1 MTRGFCKRN
10 NGPCAVCGLQ
20 NSNEKFRK
28 LTLEAL
34 TKVQNSPTVSLL
46 TVQLQVDATFKKSA
60 DKDLSYK
67 GAKRICLRE
76 EVYHDLLDNTHNL
89 EVLEQ
94 RVKDLELEL
103 GEYIT
108 KLKESST
115 NEPVRFS
122 QFFGDQVA
130 RMTNILYQHQKGG
143 NLPIFDPIKFVA
155 LIESRDINL
164 RGFFDI
170 LFQSMNPTQKNH
182 ATKQMLKQ
190 KVMMLCYQM
199 AALRNKQVSGTKT
212 AIGLLMV
219 GSGTSK
225 NGINT
230 LANMG
235 MSSTYQTSNSLLIGC
250 IDDYHN
256 LHGTRIPSV
265 TSISQISHM
274 ATILFNNVKIT
285 PIPYISS
292 SNTSIHNPNGV
303 DASILKITLW
313 ENYMISFAMSYNSLK
328 THWAQFQ
335 DITTANESSLLES
348 LIVHSYDA
356 DLFERYGRKFT
367 EIKLVDLIELNLK
380 NTKDYLQAIKS
391 FIELPEIQTYLNN
404 YVIPIPA
411 DFPGQLYI
419 RKAIVKKLESDN
431 SSIPREIT
439 HLLPFLGPLHL
450 SLNTRESVFLVFWGF
465 FDLMYRRVFGMKK
478 KLAAKPKPWRI
489 NLLLYLAHAGWQLI
503 RKYVKERFKL
513 SKAVGYLTFLDL
525 LDNLIPSSLDIYA
538 TLFRGNHFEEY
549 ISTAFRLWTVMRRF
563 NRHNYD
569 KILLAFLSDIH
580 YWKQTQHPIIDTLKN
595 SLNKF
600 DEYAVENFHSLLRRH
615 TNAKVS
621 TADSLR
627 RDALFLDHFRHDNL
641 FNTSFAPKRDY
652 PYKKKDLDNLVKKTA
667 LFLLDFFDGIWQN
680 NGQIEKKMEVPPS
693 INKFCDHV
701 NCANFTDEHGEVL
714 ICGHAYHE
722 ECFQKLGLRCHH
734 CYSYLATSIDEL
746 TQLYNNRLHMD
757 EDINNEFDIKNEK
770 QSEDCEF
777 DNAETIN
784 IHKTID
790 IELSEKI
797 LAFAENRIQIPPMQQ
812 PLYDISNCYQQSGSL
827 HNVEENLLA
836 RFVSTEIDNTQSYYI
851 GYCIVIPVLY
861 GLLYRLLH
869 N

>member
-46 TVQLQVDATFKKSA
+46 TVQLQVDDQLCIKHYNELISYKRNISKYSKKSA

-199 AALRNKQVSGTKT
+199 AALRNKQVSGTKM

-235 MSSTYQTSNSLLIGC
+235 MSSTYQTVYNMLKKNADDHKSSVRTYINS
-250 IDDYHN
+250 H
-256 LHGTRIPSV
+256 
-265 TSISQISHM
+265 
-274 ATILFNNVKIT
+274 
-285 PIPYISS
+285 
-292 SNTSIHNPNGV
+292 
-303 DASILKITLW
+303 ITLW

-465 FDLMYRRVFGMKK
+465 FDLIYRRVFGMKK

-627 RDALFLDHFRHDNL
+627 RDALFLDHFWHDNL

-667 LFLLDFFDGIWQN
+667 LFLLDFFDGIWRN
-680 NGQIEKKMEVPPS
+680 NGQIEKKMEGKVNKKTYYYFSYIIESRFSAGVLPIGYHSTVPPS

-701 NCANFTDEHGEVL
+701 NCANFTDENGEVL

-722 ECFQKLGLRCHH
+722 ECFQKLGLRCHY

-797 LAFAENRIQIPPMQQ
+797 LVFAENRIQIPPMQQ

-836 RFVSTEIDNTQSYYI
+836 RFVSTEIDNTQST
-851 GYCIVIPVLY
+851 LEFFF
-861 GLLYRLLH
+861 
-869 N
+869 

>member
-1 MTRGFCKRN
+1 MQLCIKHYNELISYKRN
-10 NGPCAVCGLQ
+10 I
-20 NSNEKFRK
+20 SKY
-28 LTLEAL
+28 
-34 TKVQNSPTVSLL
+34 S
-46 TVQLQVDATFKKSA
+46 KKSA

-235 MSSTYQTSNSLLIGC
+235 MSSTYQTVYNMLKKMQMI
-250 IDDYHN
+250 IN
-256 LHGTRIPSV
+256 LVFAH
-265 TSISQISHM
+265 
-274 ATILFNNVKIT
+274 ILTVI
-285 PIPYISS
+285 
-292 SNTSIHNPNGV
+292 
-303 DASILKITLW
+303 
-313 ENYMISFAMSYNSLK
+313 
-328 THWAQFQ
+328 
-335 DITTANESSLLES
+335 
-348 LIVHSYDA
+348 
-356 DLFERYGRKFT
+356 YGRKFT

-538 TLFRGNHFEEY
+538 TLFRGNHFE
-549 ISTAFRLWTVMRRF
+549 
-563 NRHNYD
+563 D
-569 KILLAFLSDIH
+569 
-580 YWKQTQHPIIDTLKN
+580 
-595 SLNKF
+595 
-600 DEYAVENFHSLLRRH
+600 LLRRH

-641 FNTSFAPKRDY
+641 FNTSFAPKH
-652 PYKKKDLDNLVKKTA
+652 
-667 LFLLDFFDGIWQN
+667 FFDGIWQN

-746 TQLYNNRLHMD
+746 TQSYNNRLHMD

-836 RFVSTEIDNTQSYYI
+836 RFVSTEIDNTQST
-851 GYCIVIPVLY
+851 LEFFF
-861 GLLYRLLH
+861 
-869 N
+869 

>member
-46 TVQLQVDATFKKSA
+46 TVQLQVDDQLCIKHYNELISYKRNISKYSKKSA

-94 RVKDLELEL
+94 Q
-103 GEYIT
+103 
-108 KLKESST
+108 
-115 NEPVRFS
+115 PVRFS

-212 AIGLLMV
+212 VIGLLMV

-235 MSSTYQTSNSLLIGC
+235 MSSTYQTVYNMLKKNADDHKSSVRTYINSHSNSLLIGC

-367 EIKLVDLIELNLK
+367 EIKPVDLIELNLK

-391 FIELPEIQTYLNN
+391 FIE
-404 YVIPIPA
+404 
-411 DFPGQLYI
+411 
-419 RKAIVKKLESDN
+419 
-431 SSIPREIT
+431 
-439 HLLPFLGPLHL
+439 
-450 SLNTRESVFLVFWGF
+450 
-465 FDLMYRRVFGMKK
+465 RVFGMKK

-549 ISTAFRLWTVMRRF
+549 ISTAFHLWT
-563 NRHNYD
+563 
-569 KILLAFLSDIH
+569 
-580 YWKQTQHPIIDTLKN
+580 HPIIDTLKN

-680 NGQIEKKMEVPPS
+680 NESRFSAGVLPIGYHSTVPPS

-722 ECFQKLGLRCHH
+722 ECFQKL
-734 CYSYLATSIDEL
+734 ATSIDEL
-746 TQLYNNRLHMD
+746 TQSYNNRLHMD

-836 RFVSTEIDNTQSYYI
+836 
-851 GYCIVIPVLY
+851 
-861 GLLYRLLH
+861 
-869 N
+869 

>member
-46 TVQLQVDATFKKSA
+46 TVQLQVDDQLCIKHYNELISYKRNISKYSKKSA

-641 FNTSFAPKRDY
+641 FNTSFAPKH
-652 PYKKKDLDNLVKKTA
+652 
-667 LFLLDFFDGIWQN
+667 FFDGIWQN

-746 TQLYNNRLHMD
+746 TQSYNNRLHMD

>member
-46 TVQLQVDATFKKSA
+46 TVQLQVDDQLCIKHYNELISYKRNISKYSKKSA

-212 AIGLLMV
+212 VIGLLMV

-235 MSSTYQTSNSLLIGC
+235 MSSTYQTVYNMLKKNADDHKSSVRTYINSHSNSLLIGC

-367 EIKLVDLIELNLK
+367 EIKPVDLIELNLK

-439 HLLPFLGPLHL
+439 HLLPFLGPLLL
-450 SLNTRESVFLVFWGF
+450 SLNTRESVFLVF
-465 FDLMYRRVFGMKK
+465 
-478 KLAAKPKPWRI
+478 
-489 NLLLYLAHAGWQLI
+489 
-503 RKYVKERFKL
+503 
-513 SKAVGYLTFLDL
+513 
-525 LDNLIPSSLDIYA
+525 
-538 TLFRGNHFEEY
+538 
-549 ISTAFRLWTVMRRF
+549 
-563 NRHNYD
+563 
-569 KILLAFLSDIH
+569 
-580 YWKQTQHPIIDTLKN
+580 
-595 SLNKF
+595 
-600 DEYAVENFHSLLRRH
+600 
-615 TNAKVS
+615 
-621 TADSLR
+621 
-627 RDALFLDHFRHDNL
+627 
-641 FNTSFAPKRDY
+641 
-652 PYKKKDLDNLVKKTA
+652 
-667 LFLLDFFDGIWQN
+667 
-680 NGQIEKKMEVPPS
+680 
-693 INKFCDHV
+693 
-701 NCANFTDEHGEVL
+701 
-714 ICGHAYHE
+714 
-722 ECFQKLGLRCHH
+722 
-734 CYSYLATSIDEL
+734 
-746 TQLYNNRLHMD
+746 
-757 EDINNEFDIKNEK
+757 
-770 QSEDCEF
+770 
-777 DNAETIN
+777 
-784 IHKTID
+784 
-790 IELSEKI
+790 
-797 LAFAENRIQIPPMQQ
+797 
-812 PLYDISNCYQQSGSL
+812 
-827 HNVEENLLA
+827 
-836 RFVSTEIDNTQSYYI
+836 
-851 GYCIVIPVLY
+851 
-861 GLLYRLLH
+861 
-869 N
+869 